1 MYLRMAIIDCMLFAG
16 LAATLRAEKMAA
28 DPIDHSRLTEY
39 RAADGRALPVRTKA
53 DWDARRRQ
61 IIAGMEAVMGQL
73 PDRAKL
79 PAPEVKILGRMETD
93 AFVRLE
99 IKYLAEPDNWVPA
112 LLYLPKNRPAGRRV
126 PAIMALHPTS
136 PQGKKNIALEDGAP
150 ANRGYAT
157 ELARRGYVVLAPDYP
172 SFGDCP
178 FDIHKSK
185 FASGT
190 MLGIFN
196 HIRGVDLLA
205 AREEVD
211 PQRIGAIGHSLGGHN
226 AMFLGAFDPR
236 VKVVVSS
243 CGWTPFHHYYGG
255 KLDGW
260 GRTATCRGSATA
272 TGWTPTACR
281 ST

>member
-1 MYLRMAIIDCMLFAG
+1 M
-16 LAATLRAEKMAA
+16 
-28 DPIDHSRLTEY
+28 
-39 RAADGRALPVRTKA
+39 
-53 DWDARRRQ
+53 
-61 IIAGMEAVMGQL
+61 
-73 PDRAKL
+73 
-79 PAPEVKILGRMETD
+79 
-93 AFVRLE
+93 
-99 IKYLAEPDNWVPA
+99 
-112 LLYLPKNRPAGRRV
+112 
-126 PAIMALHPTS
+126 
-136 PQGKKNIALEDGAP
+136 
-150 ANRGYAT
+150 
-157 ELARRGYVVLAPDYP
+157 LAPDYP
-172 SFGDCP
+172 SFGDYP

-190 MLGIFN
+190 MLGVFN

-260 GRTATCRGSATA
+260 AQDRYMPRIRDRYGLDPNRVPFDMTEVAAAIAPGRSSRFHRCGTAISPWRA
-272 TGWTPTACR
+272 
-281 ST
+281 